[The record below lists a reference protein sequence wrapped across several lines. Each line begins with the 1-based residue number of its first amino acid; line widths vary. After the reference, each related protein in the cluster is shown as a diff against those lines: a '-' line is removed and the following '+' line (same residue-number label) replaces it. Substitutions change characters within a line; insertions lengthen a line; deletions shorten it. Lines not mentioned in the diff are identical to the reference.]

1 MEEAPRSEKKAL
13 QRRRIVD
20 AARTVFFRDG
30 FMEANLDDVAQGA
43 GLAKGTLYR
52 YFENKAEL
60 YVAVL
65 SHNAEVFL
73 ELVRTALGGA
83 GTASDRIRSLG
94 RFYRSH
100 WTDNPEYFQI
110 FWALENQP
118 VIGELPR
125 SAVDEVTQLWRSC
138 LSELA
143 DVIEDGVKRGEFIS
157 CEPWMMAHL
166 LWSGA
171 NALIRGE
178 EVKARRELRRHDL
191 ADCFDAM
198 VELYLR
204 GLQEPR

>member
-1 MEEAPRSEKKAL
+1 
-13 QRRRIVD
+13 
-20 AARTVFFRDG
+20 
-30 FMEANLDDVAQGA
+30 MEANLDDVAQGA
-43 GLAKGTLYR
+43 GVAKGTLYR

-73 ELVRTALGGA
+73 ELVREALGGGA
-83 GTASDRIRSLG
+83 SASDRIRSLG
-94 RFYRSH
+94 RFYRVH
-100 WTDNPEYFQI
+100 WTENPEYFQI

-125 SAVDEVTQLWRSC
+125 QAVEEITQLWRSC

-143 DVIEDGVKRGEFIS
+143 DVINDGVKREEFAP

-171 NALIRGE
+171 NALIRSE

-191 ADCFDAM
+191 AECFDAM

-204 GLQEPR
+204 GLRNDT